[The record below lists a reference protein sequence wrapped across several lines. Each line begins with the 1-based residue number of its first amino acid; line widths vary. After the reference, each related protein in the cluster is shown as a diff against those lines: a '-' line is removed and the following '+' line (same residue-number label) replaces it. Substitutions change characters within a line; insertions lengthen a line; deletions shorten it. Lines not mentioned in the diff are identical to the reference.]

1 MRQIGFNIDN
11 SGGASI
17 DGVLPPGREAPSPP
31 ARLDSVK
38 FRIGSDE
45 GGGASLTL
53 PEGLGL
59 HQAAVW
65 LAEAGARAPQ
75 LLKLLQDIASNA
87 VTIASHVPPD
97 FADGGR
103 GARPGNW
110 ELILSETADGEVMLY
125 PNEDSQIRLAVWDFG
140 LATAQDAS
148 ALNRLGKLLNS
159 ASTLAELI
167 ASQE

>member
-17 DGVLPPGREAPSPP
+17 NGVLTPGRKAPSPT